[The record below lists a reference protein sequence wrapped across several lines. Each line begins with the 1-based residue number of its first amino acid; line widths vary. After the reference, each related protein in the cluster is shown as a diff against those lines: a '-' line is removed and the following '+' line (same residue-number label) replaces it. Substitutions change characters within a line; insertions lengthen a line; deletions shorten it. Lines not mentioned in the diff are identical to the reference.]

1 MKFIGLLHQAAAQLR
16 VRVHRLRDALRELGV
31 QWPRPRKKSRNTAF
45 GTAGRQHTWSEAA
58 QVVCADLSR
67 VKLQTLSSASAFV
80 HGGCVRGA
88 CVYDGRWEVKEAC
101 AGRCPDFNMRHVER
115 ARLSAATLP
124 SWHFFLGGFAL
135 SLPAATRNGWCTWAR

>member
-1 MKFIGLLHQAAAQLR
+1 MERNSQSVSEQDAALNWTEDRTLCGERAR
-16 VRVHRLRDALRELGV
+16 ARTAS
-31 QWPRPRKKSRNTAF
+31 RPSQVAAK
-45 GTAGRQHTWSEAA
+45 AA

-101 AGRCPDFNMRHVER
+101 GGRCPDFNMRHVER
-115 ARLSAATLP
+115 ACLSAATLP